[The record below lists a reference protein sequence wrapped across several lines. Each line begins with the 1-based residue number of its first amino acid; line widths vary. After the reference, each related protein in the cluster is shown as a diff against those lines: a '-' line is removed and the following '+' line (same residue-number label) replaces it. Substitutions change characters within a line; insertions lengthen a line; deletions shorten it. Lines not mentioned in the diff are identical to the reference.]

1 MARCGVNV
9 CQNVQQRSTVE
20 VKVKTRIWLHEMEI
34 VEDRALWFESLDVAH
49 PRLAHPQQLVLVVLV
64 YPRTWDDF
72 KGNEMQACHVSAS
85 WLQLAA

>member
-1 MARCGVNV
+1 
-9 CQNVQQRSTVE
+9 
-20 VKVKTRIWLHEMEI
+20 MEI
-34 VEDRALWFESLDVAH
+34 VEDRALWFESLDVAHPRLAH

-85 WLQLAA
+85 SLQLAA